1 MATLRDFF
9 IAETDEHLRRFTEA
23 LRRGEA
29 GNPTEMHR
37 AIRALR
43 GTAQI
48 AREESAFQAATAVE
62 QATRALTDGRLQL
75 DASVVERLRASADD
89 LRAIA
94 RGSDNTD
101 ALVAA
106 TSARWEDIG
115 GTGAAGVDEAGAAT
129 ATREFLEFAAREV
142 VGITQELETGVATLQ
157 QQPMDREALKGVL
170 RRQRA
175 LLGAARLE
183 EIPIL
188 AETLRAVEDLSS
200 VIAKLN
206 VAVKHEWLD
215 VFRCA
220 RDVLKS
226 SVEPLQGGR
235 QPDANNA
242 LSRLR
247 VLRQELLDRHGAGE
261 AVSTAPGASGLSQ
274 PAPVEP
280 PTPPVAVDILDLQ
293 YKGERALERA
303 RELRPILERMLAA
316 QRGGREVLEELYDL
330 LQLSRE

>member
-9 IAETDEHLRRFTEA
+9 VAEAAEHLRRFNDA
-23 LRRGEA
+23 LRRGESA
-29 GNPTEMHR
+29 NVDVLHAAVRG
-37 AIRALR
+37 LR

-48 AREESAFQAATAVE
+48 AREEPAYRAASAVE
-62 QATRALTDGRLQL
+62 NATRALKDGRLKL
-75 DASVVERLRASADD
+75 DAEIVDRLRATSDD
-89 LRAIA
+89 LSAIT
-94 RGSDNTD
+94 RGSDHADSLVEATITRWQDVD
-101 ALVAA
+101 AEAPAA
-106 TSARWEDIG
+106 AEAS
-115 GTGAAGVDEAGAAT
+115 GAVQAM
-129 ATREFLEFAAREV
+129 REFLEFAAREV

-183 EIPIL
+183 EVPIV

-226 SVEPLQGGR
+226 AAEPLQAGR

-261 AVSTAPGASGLSQ
+261 AVSTAPGASGLTQ
-274 PAPVEP
+274 PAPAQP
-280 PTPPVAVDILDLQ
+280 PARPVPVDIRDLQ
-293 YKGERALERA
+293 YRGDSAVARAD
-303 RELRPILERMLAA
+303 ELRPILERMVAG
-316 QRGGREVLEELYDL
+316 QRGGREIVEELYDL
-330 LQLSRE
+330 LDLARE